1 MIDGMTLDQL
11 RAFSAVA
18 ETGSFSA
25 AARRLGRVHSAI
37 SQSVATLEDQLGVL
51 LFERGGRTPVLSEA
65 GRVLLADAR
74 RVLGEA
80 RALKARA
87 AAMGPDIE
95 NELTL
100 AVDGYFPAAVL
111 MEGITALREAFP
123 LLPVSIFTEGLGG
136 AEQRL
141 RDGVVG
147 LALYALALTGA
158 RDLESAWLTEVAMLP
173 VVAPGHPLG
182 ALAGPLTVEMLQPHI
197 QLVLTDRTP
206 LTHSISGGILGSRI
220 WRFADLATRLQYLLA
235 GFGWCFMPEH
245 VVRADLTAGRL
256 VLLEI
261 AGIGPTRLALS
272 AVWERGRSPARAGR
286 WLLDDLQRRL
296 AAGGGERQD
305 RKLS

>member
-11 RAFSAVA
+11 RAFVAVA

-37 SQSVATLEDQLGVL
+37 SQSVGTLEDQLGVA
-51 LFERGGRTPVLSEA
+51 LFERGGRTPVLSAA
-65 GRVLLADAR
+65 GTVLLADAR

-87 AAMGPDIE
+87 AAMDPGIE
-95 NELTL
+95 DELTV

-111 MEGITALREAFP
+111 MEAVTAFRDAFP

-147 LALYALALTGA
+147 LAVYALALTGA
-158 RDLESAWLTEVAMLP
+158 KDLESAYLTEVAMLP
-173 VVAPGHPLG
+173 VVAPGHPLAAIG
-182 ALAGPLTVEMLQPHI
+182 EPVTTDMLQPHI

-245 VVRADLTAGRL
+245 VVRADLDAGRL
-256 VLLEI
+256 VLLDL
-261 AGIGPTRLALS
+261 ASAGPTRLALS
-272 AVWERGRSPARAGR
+272 AVWERGRSPGRAGR
-286 WLLDDLQRRL
+286 WLLEDLRGRL
-296 AAGGGERQD
+296 AAPPT
-305 RKLS
+305 SCP

>member
-11 RAFSAVA
+11 RAFVAVV

-37 SQSVATLEDQLGVL
+37 SQSVAVLEDQLGVL

-87 AAMGPDIE
+87 AAMGPDLE
-95 NELTL
+95 SELTL
-100 AVDGYFPAAVL
+100 AVDGYFPSAVL
-111 MEGITALREAFP
+111 MEAITALREAFP
-123 LLPVSIFTEGLGG
+123 MLPVSIFTEGLGG

-147 LALYALALTGA
+147 LAFYVLALTGA
-158 RDLESAWLTEVAMLP
+158 RDLESAYLTDVAMLP
-173 VVAPGHPLG
+173 VVAPDH
-182 ALAGPLTVEMLQPHI
+182 ALAAIDGPVTVDMLQPHI

-245 VVRADLTAGRL
+245 VVRADLDAGRL
-256 VLLEI
+256 VQLKLSS
-261 AGIGPTRLALS
+261 AGANRLALS
-272 AVWERGRSPARAGR
+272 AVWERGREPGRAGR
-286 WLLDDLQRRL
+286 WLLEDLRRRL
-296 AAGGGERQD
+296 A
-305 RKLS
+305 

>member
-123 LLPVSIFTEGLGG
+123 KLFGDRWE
-136 AEQRL
+136 A
-141 RDGVVG
+141 
-147 LALYALALTGA
+147 A
-158 RDLESAWLTEVAMLP
+158 RDVFYDAYRSVHLERIEVIDGACHVEGCA
-173 VVAPGHPLG
+173 VVPAARP
-182 ALAGPLTVEMLQPHI
+182 AGQ
-197 QLVLTDRTP
+197 
-206 LTHSISGGILGSRI
+206 
-220 WRFADLATRLQYLLA
+220 
-235 GFGWCFMPEH
+235 
-245 VVRADLTAGRL
+245 
-256 VLLEI
+256 
-261 AGIGPTRLALS
+261 
-272 AVWERGRSPARAGR
+272 
-286 WLLDDLQRRL
+286 
-296 AAGGGERQD
+296 GGG
-305 RKLS
+305 

>member
-1 MIDGMTLDQL
+1 
-11 RAFSAVA
+11 VA

-25 AARRLGRVHSAI
+25 AARSLGRVHSAI
-37 SQSVATLEDQLGVL
+37 SQSVAALEDQLGVV
-51 LFERGGRTPVLSEA
+51 LFDRGGRTPVLSEA
-65 GRVLLADAR
+65 GRVLLIDAR

-111 MEGITALREAFP
+111 MEGVTALREAFP
-123 LLPVSIFTEGLGG
+123 TLPVSIFTEGLGG

-147 LALYALALTGA
+147 LAFYVLALTGA
-158 RDLESAWLTEVAMLP
+158 KDLESAYLTDVAMVP
-173 VVAPGHPLG
+173 VVAPSH
-182 ALAGPLTVEMLQPHI
+182 ALAVIAGPITVEMLQPHT

-245 VVRADLTAGRL
+245 VVHADLAAGRL
-256 VLLEI
+256 VPLKL
-261 AGIGPTRLALS
+261 ASVGTSRLALS
-272 AVWERGRSPARAGR
+272 AVWERGRSPGKAGR
-286 WLLDDLQRRL
+286 WLLEDLQRRL
-296 AAGGGERQD
+296 GEGAEPD
-305 RKLS
+305 A

>member
-1 MIDGMTLDQL
+1 MFDGMTLDQL
-11 RAFSAVA
+11 RAFVAVA

-51 LFERGGRTPVLSEA
+51 LFERGGRTPALSRA
-65 GRVLLADAR
+65 GTVLLPDAW

-87 AAMGPDIE
+87 AAMDPGIE
-95 NELTL
+95 DELTV
-100 AVDGYFPAAVL
+100 AVDGYFPAVVL
-111 MEGITALREAFP
+111 MEAVTAFRDAFP

-147 LALYALALTGA
+147 LAVYALALTGA
-158 RDLESAWLTEVAMLP
+158 RDLESAFLTEVAMLP
-173 VVAPGHPLG
+173 VVAPGHPL
-182 ALAGPLTVEMLQPHI
+182 AAIDEPVTLDMLQPHI

-206 LTHSISGGILGSRI
+206 LTHNTSGGVLGSRI

-245 VVRADLTAGRL
+245 VVRADLAAGRL
-256 VLLEI
+256 VRLDL
-261 AGIGPTRLALS
+261 ASIGPTRLALS
-272 AVWERGRSPARAGR
+272 AVWERGRSPGRAGR
-286 WLLDDLQRRL
+286 WLLEDLQQRL
-296 AAGGGERQD
+296 ASGGA
-305 RKLS
+305 

>member
-11 RAFSAVA
+11 RAFVAVA

-37 SQSVATLEDQLGVL
+37 SQSVAVLEDQLGVL

-95 NELTL
+95 NELSL
-100 AVDGYFPAAVL
+100 AVDGYFPSAVL
-111 MEGITALREAFP
+111 MAAITALRGAFP
-123 LLPVSIFTEGLGG
+123 TLPVSIFTEGLGG

-147 LALYALALTGA
+147 LAFYVLALTGA
-158 RDLESAWLTEVAMLP
+158 RDLESAYLTDVAMLP
-173 VVAPGHPLG
+173 VVAPGHPL
-182 ALAGPLTVEMLQPHI
+182 AAIDGPVTVDMLQPHV

-245 VVRADLTAGRL
+245 VVRADLDAGRL
-256 VLLEI
+256 VQLRLAS
-261 AGIGPTRLALS
+261 AGANRLALS
-272 AVWERGRSPARAGR
+272 AVWERGREPGRAGR
-286 WLLDDLQRRL
+286 WLLEDLQRRL
-296 AAGGGERQD
+296 A
-305 RKLS
+305 

>member
-1 MIDGMTLDQL
+1 MGDGMTLDQL
-11 RAFSAVA
+11 RAFVAVA

-37 SQSVATLEDQLGVL
+37 SQSVATLEDQLGVA
-51 LFERGGRTPVLSEA
+51 LFERGGRTPSLSEA
-65 GRVLLADAR
+65 GTVLLGDAR

-95 NELTL
+95 NELTV

-111 MEGITALREAFP
+111 MDAVTAFREAFP

-147 LALYALALTGA
+147 MAVYALALTGA
-158 RDLESAWLTEVAMLP
+158 RDLESAYLTDVEMLP
-173 VVAPGHPLG
+173 VVSPHH
-182 ALAGPLTVEMLQPHI
+182 ALAELPGPVSVDMLQPHV

-206 LTHSISGGILGSRI
+206 LTHNTSGGILGSRI

-245 VVRADLTAGRL
+245 VVRDDLAAGRL
-256 VLLEI
+256 VRLDL
-261 AGIGPTRLALS
+261 ASVGPTRLALS
-272 AVWERGRSPARAGR
+272 AVWERGRSPGRAGR
-286 WLLDDLQRRL
+286 WLLEDLQRRL
-296 AAGGGERQD
+296 AGEVAVPPAAG
-305 RKLS
+305 

>member
-1 MIDGMTLDQL
+1 MVDGMTLDQL
-11 RAFSAVA
+11 RAFVAVA
-18 ETGSFSA
+18 EAGSFSA

-37 SQSVATLEDQLGVL
+37 SQSVSILEDQLGVT
-51 LFERGGRTPVLSEA
+51 LFLRGGRTPVLSQA
-65 GRVLLADAR
+65 GTVLLVDAR

-87 AAMGPDIE
+87 AAMDPGIE
-95 NELTL
+95 DELNV

-111 MEGITALREAFP
+111 MDAVTAFRDAFP

-147 LALYALALTGA
+147 LAVYALALTGA
-158 RDLESAWLTEVAMLP
+158 KDLESAYLTEVAMLP

-182 ALAGPLTVEMLQPHI
+182 AIAQPITTDMLQPHI

-245 VVRADLTAGRL
+245 VVRADLDAGRL
-256 VLLEI
+256 VRLDL
-261 AGIGPTRLALS
+261 ASVGPTRLALS
-272 AVWERGRSPARAGR
+272 AVWERGRSPGRAGR
-286 WLLDDLQRRL
+286 WLLEDLRGRL
-296 AAGGGERQD
+296 AAPPT
-305 RKLS
+305 SCP

>member
-1 MIDGMTLDQL
+1 MIEGMTLDQL
-11 RAFSAVA
+11 RAFAAVA

-25 AARRLGRVHSAI
+25 AARGLGRVHSAI
-37 SQSVATLEDQLGVL
+37 SQSVAALEDQLGVV
-51 LFERGGRTPVLSEA
+51 LFDRSGRTPVLSEA

-80 RALKARA
+80 RVLKARA

-111 MEGITALREAFP
+111 MEAITALREAFP

-141 RDGVVG
+141 RDRVAG
-147 LALYALALTGA
+147 LAIYALALTRA
-158 RDLESAWLTEVAMLP
+158 TDLESAYLTDVEMVP
-173 VVAPGHPLG
+173 VVAPAH
-182 ALAGPLTVEMLQPHI
+182 ALAAIKGLITVEMLQPHT
-197 QLVLTDRTP
+197 QLVLTDRTQ

-220 WRFADLATRLQYLLA
+220 WRFADLPTRLQYLLA

-245 VVRADLTAGRL
+245 VVRADLAAGRL
-256 VLLEI
+256 VRMTI
-261 AGIGPTRLALS
+261 ASVGPTRLALS
-272 AVWERGRSPARAGR
+272 AVWERGRSPGKAGR
-286 WLLDDLQRRL
+286 WLLDDLRSRL
-296 AAGGGERQD
+296 DEGAG
-305 RKLS
+305 SPA